1 MSLTNGRAA
10 CDGNGSTSKPF
21 RPGRRIR
28 RWGIS
33 KGMFHNRAKEGNSS
47 LRRGVAL
54 LAVTFILAAAS
65 SHAMA
70 QKGARRK
77 PKTGAAKATPR
88 ISNEDA
94 KKLAE
99 AASQSRANLL
109 SASSAYR
116 ESLEKLLE
124 LQRQDEERAA
134 EIVGKRKGLLDLG
147 VISKR
152 ELEDGE
158 RALAEAQGK
167 VAETT
172 KRIADVD
179 NLVAEVNTA
188 EELAKTSAE
197 RPGLYRSAGLVIR
210 YAGASRWALGD
221 IAKVEA
227 FFRLKFTRPLP
238 VSAVGQTVTHNQLGF
253 DHREAVDVAVH
264 PDSAEGQALIGYLT
278 SQGVSFIAIRGA
290 IRGSATGAHIHIGP
304 PSKRIAAH

>member
-1 MSLTNGRAA
+1 
-10 CDGNGSTSKPF
+10 
-21 RPGRRIR
+21 
-28 RWGIS
+28 
-33 KGMFHNRAKEGNSS
+33 MFHWKPKVGDSS
-47 LRRGVAL
+47 LRHGVAL
-54 LAVTFILAAAS
+54 LAVTFILAAA
-65 SHAMA
+65 APQALA
-70 QKGARRK
+70 QKAARRK
-77 PKTGAAKATPR
+77 PKTGSAKATPQ

-124 LQRQDEERAA
+124 LQRQDEARAA
-134 EIVGKRKGLLDLG
+134 ETVGKRKELLALG
-147 VISKR
+147 VIAKR
-152 ELEDGE
+152 ELEDSE

-167 VAETT
+167 VSETT

-221 IAKVEA
+221 IAKVDA

-253 DHREAVDVAVH
+253 DHREAIDVALH

-290 IRGSATGAHIHIGP
+290 IPGSATGAHIHIGP
-304 PSKRIAAH
+304 PSKRITTH

>member
-1 MSLTNGRAA
+1 
-10 CDGNGSTSKPF
+10 
-21 RPGRRIR
+21 
-28 RWGIS
+28 
-33 KGMFHNRAKEGNSS
+33 MFHRKPKVDNSS

-54 LAVTFILAAAS
+54 LAVTFILAAA
-65 SHAMA
+65 APRALA

-77 PKTGAAKATPR
+77 PKAASAKAAPQV
-88 ISNEDA
+88 SKEDA

-109 SASSAYR
+109 SASNAYR

-124 LQRQDEERAA
+124 LQREDESRAA
-134 EIVGKRKGLLDLG
+134 EIVEKRKELLALG
-147 VISKR
+147 VIAKR
-152 ELEDGE
+152 ELEEGE

-167 VAETT
+167 IAETT
-172 KRIADVD
+172 KRIAEVD
-179 NLVAEVNTA
+179 QLVAEVNTA

-197 RPGLYRSAGLVIR
+197 RPGLYRSGGLVVR

-221 IAKVEA
+221 LAKVDA
-227 FFRLKFTRPLP
+227 FFRLKFARPLP
-238 VSAVGQTVTHNQLGF
+238 VSAIGQTETHNQLGF

-290 IRGSATGAHIHIGP
+290 IPGSATGAHIHIGP
-304 PSKRIAAH
+304 PSKRISAR